1 MSQSEIGSINDYKQ
15 FSGSFVHSLIDTI
28 QRADEQNRGRLKL
41 AFPQLVA
48 ALEMSSWDKAPPDY
62 PPEYNAIEGDPDRE
76 RWVKEARATYQDQD
90 AAISF
95 DDEPAVSTSK
105 EGAYVAAWV
114 WVAKEEVDA

>member
-1 MSQSEIGSINDYKQ
+1 MSQPEIGSLNHYKQ
-15 FSGSFVHSLIDTI
+15 FSGSFVLSLIDTM
-28 QRADEQNRGRLKL
+28 QRADGENRKRLKR

-76 RWVKEARATYQDQD
+76 RWVSTARAMYRD
-90 AAISF
+90 ADINF
-95 DDEPAVSTSK
+95 DDAPAVSKSE

-114 WVAKEEVDA
+114 WVSKEE